1 MSLGNNMLSN
11 FKPKASETAATLITG
26 VSKREKPKEV
36 TLQLRI
42 EEDKLLLFKEI
53 CQKRFSGNDK
63 RGAMSAAL
71 RHFIDNAIATDGVI
85 LGFKD

>member
-11 FKPKASETAATLITG
+11 FKPKASGTAATLLSVAPKQERG
-26 VSKREKPKEV
+26 KEV

-53 CQKRFSGNDK
+53 CQKRCPGDK
-63 RGAMSAAL
+63 RGAMSSAL
-71 RHFIDNAIATDGVI
+71 RRFIDNAIATDGAI
-85 LGFKD
+85 LAFEK